1 MTTFNRKGYLKNR
14 HGIVQHLL
22 VVLFGISA
30 WIGVNGIFVQL
41 PILIHNS
48 PEGSALPTYIVI
60 AIQMANLGPIIYMLF
75 QQMQFKVN
83 EFVCILGVLI
93 VGNISMILLIF
104 FYNKTIILYNSE
116 YSLVLFILTFFTALV
131 GCFSSV
137 LFMPYLRNFDE
148 SYMISYF
155 IGEGLS
161 GVLPSLVALIQNI
174 GDNTEYYV
182 INNSNNNNNNIT
194 SIDIVIPNINFTPL
208 YYFVFIFIVLLL
220 SLIAFVILQYF
231 SFVQDIQDNFK
242 QNESSLDKIQAIRY
256 NVKNKPISIF
266 DKSFLKNELT
276 MVVKH
281 HDVRKESKCLNMH
294 YKMSLC
300 KKAYLLIL
308 MSTLCFF
315 GNGFL
320 PSIQSYS
327 CLPYGYITYQL
338 SITLVQ
344 FANPIACFIT
354 FFIMPTNVNIIH
366 SLFVITFIFCICVTY
381 VALMS
386 PFVPLLESKIGII
399 IILISW
405 TILIG
410 IISYTKLVIVTIFRQ
425 MQNVNILFYVG
436 IIMQAGSASGAII
449 SFTLINFTDFF
460 QA

>member
-1 MTTFNRKGYLKNR
+1 MTAFNLKGYLKNR
-14 HGIVQHLL
+14 HGIVLHLL

-41 PILIHNS
+41 PILINCS

-60 AIQMANLGPIIYMLF
+60 AIQMANVGPIIYMFF

-83 EFVCILGVLI
+83 EFFCILGVLI
-93 VGNISMILLIF
+93 VGNISMALLVF
-104 FYNKTIILYNSE
+104 FYNKTVVLYNSE
-116 YSLVLFILTFFTALV
+116 YSLALFILTFFTALV

-137 LFMPYLRNFDE
+137 LFMPYLRNFDKT
-148 SYMISYF
+148 YMISYF

-161 GVLPSLVALIQNI
+161 GVLPSSVALIQNI
-174 GDNTEYYV
+174 GGNTEYFT
-182 INNSNNNNNNIT
+182 NSNIT
-194 SIDIVIPNINFTPL
+194 SIEIVSNLNFTPL
-208 YYFVFIFIVLLL
+208 YYFLFIFIVLLL
-220 SLIAFVILQYF
+220 SLIAFVILQYS
-231 SFVQDIQDNFK
+231 SFVQDIKENSK
-242 QNESSLDKIQAIRY
+242 ENESSRDKIQATRY
-256 NVKNKPISIF
+256 NVKNKPISIV
-266 DKSFLKNELT
+266 DKLCLENELT
-276 MVVKH
+276 VEH
-281 HDVRKESKCLNMH
+281 HDERKEARCLNIH
-294 YKMSLC
+294 YKMSLY

-308 MSTLCFF
+308 MSSLCFF

-344 FANPIACFIT
+344 FANPIACIIT
-354 FFIMPTNVNIIH
+354 FFIIPANINIIH
-366 SLFVITFIFCICVTY
+366 SLSAITFIFCIYVTY

-386 PFVPLLESKIGII
+386 PFVPLQESKIGII

-410 IISYTKLVIVTIFRQ
+410 IISYTKLVIISIFRQ
-425 MQNVNILFYVG
+425 IQKVNILFYVG

-460 QA
+460 RA

>member
-1 MTTFNRKGYLKNR
+1 MTTSNLKGYLKNR
-14 HGIVQHLL
+14 YGIVLHLL

-41 PILIHNS
+41 PILINCS

-60 AIQMANLGPIIYMLF
+60 AIQMANVGPIIYMFF

-83 EFVCILGVLI
+83 EFCCILGVLI
-93 VGNISMILLIF
+93 VGNISMALLVF
-104 FYNKTIILYNSE
+104 FYNKTVVLYNSE
-116 YSLVLFILTFFTALV
+116 YSLALFILTFFTALV

-137 LFMPYLRNFDE
+137 LFMPYLRNFDKA
-148 SYMISYF
+148 YMISYF

-161 GVLPSLVALIQNI
+161 GVLPSSVALIQNI
-174 GDNTEYYV
+174 GGNTEYV
-182 INNSNNNNNNIT
+182 TNSNIT
-194 SIDIVIPNINFTPL
+194 SIEIVSNLNFTPL
-208 YYFVFIFIVLLL
+208 YYFLFIFIVLLL
-220 SLIAFVILQYF
+220 SLVAFVILQYS
-231 SFVQDIQDNFK
+231 SFVQDIKENSK
-242 QNESSLDKIQAIRY
+242 GNERSSRDKIQATRY
-256 NVKNKPISIF
+256 NVKNKPISIV
-266 DKSFLKNELT
+266 DKLCLENELT
-276 MVVKH
+276 IEH
-281 HDVRKESKCLNMH
+281 HDERKEARCLNIH

-308 MSTLCFF
+308 MSSLCFF

-354 FFIMPTNVNIIH
+354 FFIIPENVNIIH
-366 SLFVITFIFCICVTY
+366 SLSAITFILCIYVTY

-386 PFVPLLESKIGII
+386 PFVPLKQSKIGII

-410 IISYTKLVIVTIFRQ
+410 IISYTKLVIISIFRQ
-425 MQNVNILFYVG
+425 IQKVNILFYIG

-460 QA
+460 RA